1 METLSKD
8 LDIYYTIED
17 SARAEVKIK
26 ASRFIASVFPV
37 NTKEKAME
45 ALGAVKT
52 EFHDARH
59 HCFAYRFGS
68 DGMEFRAVDD
78 GEPSGSAG
86 KPILFAIKKFDFSD
100 ILVVVTRYFG
110 GVKLGVGGLARAYG
124 EASELA
130 LAESKSKPVHIT
142 TPVQIF
148 CTYEDIDI
156 IKKLVIQSA
165 ISFKEDYQDAVKIIA
180 NIHRSKV
187 NPFISQI
194 TESTKGR
201 AGAIILTNT
210 ESI

>member
-1 METLSKD
+1 
-8 LDIYYTIED
+8 
-17 SARAEVKIK
+17 
-26 ASRFIASVFPV
+26 
-37 NTKEKAME
+37 
-45 ALGAVKT
+45 
-52 EFHDARH
+52 
-59 HCFAYRFGS
+59 
-68 DGMEFRAVDD
+68 MEFRAVDD